1 MGLLHSQKDL
11 SAMLLDASE
20 SQLVLVDFQEKL
32 MPVIFDGPAVLENA
46 RRLAQIARMVDVPV
60 WGTEQ
65 NPSRLGAN
73 DAVLRAL
80 CRKTLSK
87 MHFSA
92 AEEGL
97 GEWLRPPA
105 KPPAGNARSLPKHLQ
120 KTAQSGPER
129 ATVVIA
135 GCEAHVCLLQTALD
149 LIEDEFDVWV
159 VTDACGSR
167 TERNRDAA
175 YDRLAGAGAELVTT
189 EMVAF
194 EWLRSCEHPAF
205 KDMLALVK

>member
-1 MGLLHSQKDL
+1 
-11 SAMLLDASE
+11 MLLDASE
-20 SQLVLVDFQEKL
+20 SQLVLVDYQERL
-32 MPVIFDGPAVLENA
+32 MPAIFEGPAVLANA
-46 RRLAQIARMVDVPV
+46 LRLAKVAQLMEVPV

-65 NPSRLGAN
+65 NPSRLGGN
-73 DAVLRAL
+73 DAALRAL
-80 CRKTLSK
+80 CQNTLAK

-105 KPPAGNARSLPKHLQ
+105 KPQQGGNARSLPKHLQ
-120 KTAQSGPER
+120 KPAQQTPER
-129 ATVVIA
+129 GTIVIA

-149 LIEDEFDVWV
+149 LIEDEFEVWV
-159 VTDACGSR
+159 VTDACSSR

-175 YDRLAGAGAELVTT
+175 FDRLAGAGAELVTT

-194 EWLRSCEHPAF
+194 EWLRSCENPVF
-205 KDMLALVK
+205 KDVLGLIK